1 MHCRTPERLV
11 RRAAGDGC
19 GLKYLARRRK
29 GAETKQRRREAQWEH
44 RATLFLPLRLCAF
57 ASLRLCV
64 CVSASL
70 RLCASFFLSS
80 FFASLYLPHR
90 NDSIIDAEPEKR
102 GKDMGKLR
110 AAIGLLLNGGAA
122 LPSLETIR

>member
-1 MHCRTPERLV
+1 
-11 RRAAGDGC
+11 
-19 GLKYLARRRK
+19 
-29 GAETKQRRREAQWEH
+29 
-44 RATLFLPLRLCAF
+44 
-57 ASLRLCV
+57 
-64 CVSASL
+64 L

-90 NDSIIDAEPEKR
+90 NDIIIDAEPEKR